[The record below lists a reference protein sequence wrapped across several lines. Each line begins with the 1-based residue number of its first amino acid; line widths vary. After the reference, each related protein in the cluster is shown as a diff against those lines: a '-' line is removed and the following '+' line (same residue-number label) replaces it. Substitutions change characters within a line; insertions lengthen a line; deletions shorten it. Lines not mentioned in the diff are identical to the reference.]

1 MAAELLVRYGVIPEV
16 GRFPCPLNAS
26 PGRGE
31 RVVLLTHRGEQLGV
45 VLQHLPPRPA
55 EADPAEADPAEADPA
70 EADPAEEGQS
80 GSTGPTVRR
89 IATSED
95 LRHEDQLRSEAQD
108 LFPRWQQLFV
118 DWNLQLELLD
128 LEWTLERDKLVIY
141 VLGGR
146 GPDTTRLALLAAAA
160 GQGPIEVQPVTAD
173 GLVPLER
180 SGGGCGSGGCGCSH

>member
-1 MAAELLVRYGVIPEV
+1 MPADLLVRYGVSPDV
-16 GRFPCPLNAS
+16 GRFPCPLDAT

-31 RVVLLTHRGEQLGV
+31 RVVLLTHRGEQVGV
-45 VLQHLPPRPA
+45 VLQHLPARTSEPA
-55 EADPAEADPAEADPA
+55 PAGVEPVDVNSADDSPP
-70 EADPAEEGQS
+70 
-80 GSTGPTVRR
+80 GSTGPTVLR
-89 IATSED
+89 IATADD
-95 LRHEDQLRSEAQD
+95 LRHEDQLRSEAQA
-108 LFPRWQQLFV
+108 LFPRWQQLFA

-128 LEWTLERDKLVIY
+128 LEWTFAREKLVIY

>member
-1 MAAELLVRYGVIPEV
+1 MSAELLVRYGVIPEV
-16 GRFPCPLNAS
+16 GRFPCPLEAA
-26 PGRGE
+26 PPRGE
-31 RVVLLTHRGEQLGV
+31 RVVLLTHRGEQVGV
-45 VLQHLPPRPA
+45 VLEKLPSRSSTSSDEDTAAGDDSA
-55 EADPAEADPAEADPA
+55 EP
-70 EADPAEEGQS
+70 S
-80 GSTGPTVRR
+80 GPSVLR
-89 IATSED
+89 IATPED
-95 LRHEDQLRSEAQD
+95 RRTDEQLRTEAQAQ
-108 LFPRWQQLFV
+108 FTQWQRQFV

-128 LEWTLERDKLVIY
+128 LEWTLDRGKLVVY

>member
-70 EADPAEEGQS
+70 EEGQS

-95 LRHEDQLRSEAQD
+95 LRHEDQLRREAQD

>member
-16 GRFPCPLNAS
+16 GKFPCPLDAS

-31 RVVLLTHRGEQLGV
+31 RVVLRTHRGAQVGV
-45 VLQHLPPRPA
+45 VLQHLPPRAPQA
-55 EADPAEADPAEADPA
+55 EATHPEAAQSEANPPDPDGDDASEAA
-70 EADPAEEGQS
+70 
-80 GSTGPTVRR
+80 GPTVQRV
-89 IATSED
+89 ATPED
-95 LRHEDQLRSEAQD
+95 LRLDDQLRSEAQT
-108 LFPRWQQLFV
+108 LFSRWQQLFA

-128 LEWTLERDKLVIY
+128 LEWTLDRAKLVIY

-146 GPDTTRLALLAAAA
+146 GPDTTRLALLAAAS

>member
-16 GRFPCPLNAS
+16 GRFPCSLETPPS
-26 PGRGE
+26 RGE
-31 RVVLLTHRGEQLGV
+31 RVVLLTHRGQQVGV
-45 VLQHLPPRPA
+45 VLQTLPAPPPTGSDAETPA
-55 EADPAEADPAEADPA
+55 ESA
-70 EADPAEEGQS
+70 
-80 GSTGPTVRR
+80 GPSIVRVATV
-89 IATSED
+89 ED
-95 LRHEDQLRSEAQD
+95 LQSDEQLRSEAQA
-108 LFPRWQQLFV
+108 LFSQWQRQFG

-128 LEWTLERDKLVIY
+128 LEWTLDRGKLVVY

>member
-16 GRFPCPLNAS
+16 GKFPCPLDAA
-26 PGRGE
+26 PDRGA
-31 RVVLLTHRGEQLGV
+31 RVVLLTHRGEQVGV
-45 VLQHLPPRPA
+45 VLQHLPLRPA
-55 EADPAEADPAEADPA
+55 QLDPAA
-70 EADPAEEGQS
+70 ADPAEEPPAES
-80 GSTGPTVRR
+80 AGPTVLR
-89 IATSED
+89 IATPED
-95 LRHEDQLRSEAQD
+95 LHRDDELRSEAQA
-108 LFPRWQQLFV
+108 LFPGWQQRFV

-128 LEWTLERDKLVIY
+128 LEWTLARDKLVIY

-146 GPDTTRLALLAAAA
+146 GPDTTRLALLAAAS

>member
-55 EADPAEADPAEADPA
+55 EADPAEADPAE
-70 EADPAEEGQS
+70 ESQS